1 MQRFAQQ
8 RLQYPDATM
17 NDTRLA
23 PSSIDGVVDRLATIM
38 GARSIAVIGASKT
51 EPHELK
57 LTGRPVKFLR
67 KHGFTGQIVA
77 VNPKYSELDGV
88 PCYPSVSAIPFPV
101 DVAAIL
107 LPKARIAETVDEC
120 GRKGVKAV
128 MIFSSGFGE
137 LGEEG
142 KHDQDELVAL
152 AHRHGMTLV
161 GPNAAAIVNVGN
173 RMVLSFLTAF
183 GQQDLS
189 QGGIAFASNSGAL
202 LSTAVRLADD
212 KGFGFSLLASIGNE
226 ADITLTDFVAHAVQD
241 DCTKVIAAF
250 VEGIKDG
257 RGLLKAAT
265 AAADAD
271 KPVVLVK
278 VGTSERGGK
287 VAASHTGA
295 ITGNDRAYSAAFAQ
309 YGITR
314 VKDLTE
320 LVDVATLFE
329 RYRAPAEPAAAIVS
343 VGSGGA
349 AELMADLADQ
359 HGVVLAEFTEE
370 IRANLRAL
378 LTPFS
383 ILVNPIDIAGMTSDL
398 NEEPRLFR
406 RMMEY
411 LLQQP
416 SIGFFGVII
425 PVLPYMEV
433 LAQHIVELVQ
443 HFGKPII
450 PMMVGG
456 GDTPRCAEIFRQN
469 RIPYF
474 ATAEQGARGMKA
486 LQTRAQYLL
495 QRSATSVSAP
505 RTTPDTERRR
515 RSLAALDA
523 LRREGRA
530 TVTLRDAGPLLED
543 YGLPSPRQALA
554 RSLADAR
561 AAARDLGFPLAM
573 KIESPKILHKTEIGG
588 VCLNIATM
596 DAVETGFETLMAAGR
611 IVVADAD
618 IDGILIQKMMRPNA
632 EMILGS
638 TRDPRLG
645 HVMLAGLGGV
655 LVELLKDVA
664 LRLPPLTLADAHAMI
679 METRSAPLL
688 AGYRGKAAADQ
699 PALERALVA
708 FSELLADLGDA
719 IDEIEINPLFVLNR
733 NEGVLVGDALLT
745 LRKPDL

>member
-1 MQRFAQQ
+1 MQDR
-8 RLQYPDATM
+8 DAA
-17 NDTRLA
+17 DALG
-23 PSSIDGVVDRLATIM
+23 PIM

-51 EPHELK
+51 APDELK
-57 LTGRPVKFLR
+57 LTGRPIKFLR
-67 KHGFTGQIVA
+67 RHGFAGQIVA
-77 VNPKYSELDGV
+77 VNPKYAELDGV
-88 PCYPSVSAIPFPV
+88 PCYPSVSAIPHPI

-107 LPKARIAETVDEC
+107 LPKARIAETVEEC

-137 LGEEG
+137 LGEQG
-142 KHDQDELVAL
+142 QRDQDDLVAL

-161 GPNAAAIVNVGN
+161 GPNAAALVNVAN

-183 GQQDLS
+183 GQQELT

-202 LSTAVRLADD
+202 LSTGVRLADD
-212 KGFGFSLLASIGNE
+212 KGFAFSLLAAIGNE
-226 ADITLTDFVAHAVQD
+226 ADITLTDFVAHAVRD
-241 DCTKVIAAF
+241 GNTRVIAAF

-257 RGLLKAAT
+257 EGLLQAA
-265 AAADAD
+265 AEAADAG

-295 ITGNDRAYSAAFAQ
+295 ITGNDRAYGAAFKQ
-309 YGITR
+309 CGITR

-320 LVDVATLFE
+320 LVDVAALFE
-329 RYRAPAEPAAAIVS
+329 RYRTPAEPAAAIVS

-359 HGVVLAEFTEE
+359 HGVVLADFSEE
-370 IRANLRAL
+370 IRRELREL

-411 LLQQP
+411 LLRQP

-433 LAQHIVELVQ
+433 LAQHIVELVRQ
-443 HFGKPII
+443 FDKPII
-450 PMMVGG
+450 PMLVGG
-456 GDTPRCAEIFRQN
+456 GDTPRCAEIFGRN
-469 RIPYF
+469 RIPFF

-486 LQTRAQYLL
+486 LQERAQFQL
-495 QRSATSVSAP
+495 RIASAAIP
-505 RTTPDTERRR
+505 RRIVDVAR
-515 RSLAALDA
+515 RSRALDLLAAFRNA
-523 LRREGRA
+523 GRS
-530 TVTLRDAGPLLED
+530 TVTLRDAGELLAQ
-543 YGLPSPRQALA
+543 YGLPLPGQILV
-554 RSLADAR
+554 RSVDDAR
-561 AAARDLGFPLAM
+561 MAARDLGFPLAM

-588 VCLNIATM
+588 VRLGIATIDDV
-596 DAVETGFETLMAAGR
+596 DAAFVALTAAGR
-611 IVVADAD
+611 AVVPEGD
-618 IDGILIQKMMRPNA
+618 IDGVLVQKMVRPNA

-645 HVMLAGLGGV
+645 HVMVAGLGGV
-655 LVELLKDVA
+655 LVEVLKDVA
-664 LRLPPLTLADAHAMI
+664 LRLPPLSSAEAHAMI
-679 METRSAPLL
+679 METRGARLL
-688 AGYRGKAAADQ
+688 AGYRGKGAADQ

-708 FSELLADLGDA
+708 FSDLVADLGDA
-719 IDEIEINPLFVLNR
+719 IDEIEINPLFVLGEG
-733 NEGVLVGDALLT
+733 EGVLVGDALLT
-745 LRKPDL
+745 LRAPAAR